1 MYLIEVEVLLY
12 VIVPEVAR
20 LRVLMRVRHVGD
32 VANSCGISNTCKT
45 KTTMQPLNGFQ
56 T

>member
-1 MYLIEVEVLLY
+1 MYLIEVEVLLN

-32 VANSCGISNTCKT
+32 VANSCGISNTMYNQNYNATAK
-45 KTTMQPLNGFQ
+45 
-56 T
+56 

>member
-1 MYLIEVEVLLY
+1 MYLIEVEVLLN

-20 LRVLMRVRHVGD
+20 LRVLIRVRHVGD
-32 VANSCGISNTCKT
+32 VTNSCGISNTCKT
-45 KTTMQPLNGFQ
+45 KTTMQLLKDFQ